1 MNFGSLKKI
10 YTKAIENNI
19 IVHVKT
25 YKTGIFQNRGK
36 HMIIECN
43 GLTKSYKEVKALQ
56 GLDLLIPK
64 GMIYGLLGPNG
75 AGKSTFIN
83 IVSGLIKSDSGKLFV
98 AGRELPGDISAVKS
112 MMGFVPQDL
121 AIYEDL
127 TAYENISFFAS
138 LYGLR
143 GKIKK
148 EKVEK
153 ALEFVSLTDR
163 KKDMA
168 KTYSGGMKR
177 RLNLACG
184 ICHEPDILFLDE
196 PTVGIDPQS
205 RNHIMESIK
214 KLNKEGMT
222 VIYTTHYME
231 EAETLCDRIGII
243 DHGRIIAEGTLADLQ
258 KTVSENELLF
268 IEASG
273 DLEELTKRISKTP
286 GILQAALEEKGI
298 LVKHS
303 GKKGI
308 LDSIVRHTS
317 ETSSEIHKLESR
329 MPNLEDVFLAMTGRT
344 LRD

>member
-1 MNFGSLKKI
+1 M
-10 YTKAIENNI
+10 
-19 IVHVKT
+19 V
-25 YKTGIFQNRGK
+25 
-36 HMIIECN
+36 IECN
-43 GLTKSYKEVKALQ
+43 GLQKTYKSVKALQ
-56 GLDLLIPK
+56 GLDLSIAE
-64 GMIYGLLGPNG
+64 GVIYGLLGPNG

-83 IVSGLIKSDSGKLFV
+83 IVAGLVKADSGNLIV
-98 AGRELPGDISAVKS
+98 AGSSLPEESKVVKGR
-112 MMGFVPQDL
+112 MGFVPQDL

-127 TAYENISFFAS
+127 TAYENIAFFAS
-138 LYGLR
+138 LYGLK
-143 GKIKK
+143 GKEKK

-163 KKDMA
+163 RKDRA

-214 KLNKEGMT
+214 ILNKRGMT

-243 DHGRIIAEGTLADLQ
+243 DHGEIIAEGTLGELQ

-268 IEASG
+268 INATG
-273 DLEELTKRISKTP
+273 DIEELLSLVAATD
-286 GILQAALEEKGI
+286 GIIEAHREKESI
-298 LVKHS
+298 LIKHS
-303 GKKGI
+303 GQKGI
-308 LDSIVRHTS
+308 LDNIVRHTS
-317 ETSSEIHKLESR
+317 KTGSEIHKLESR
-329 MPNLEDVFLAMTGRT
+329 VPNLEDVFLAMTGRT

>member
-1 MNFGSLKKI
+1 
-10 YTKAIENNI
+10 
-19 IVHVKT
+19 
-25 YKTGIFQNRGK
+25 
-36 HMIIECN
+36 MIIECR
-43 GLTKSYKEVKALQ
+43 GLEKTYKDVKALR
-56 GLDLLIPK
+56 GLNLSIPE

-83 IVSGLIKSDSGKLFV
+83 IIAGLVKSDAGSLIV
-98 AGRELPGDISAVKS
+98 AEKKLPGEISAVKGK
-112 MMGFVPQDL
+112 MGFVPQDL

-127 TAYENISFFAS
+127 SAYENVSFFAS
-138 LYGLR
+138 LYGLK
-143 GKIKK
+143 GK
-148 EKVEK
+148 EKKDKVER

-163 KKDMA
+163 KKDLA

-184 ICHEPDILFLDE
+184 ICHEPSILFLDE

-214 KLNKEGMT
+214 LLNSKGMT

-243 DHGRIIAEGTLADLQ
+243 DHGEILAEGTLAELQ
-258 KTVSENELLF
+258 KTVSENELLL

-273 DLEELTKRISKTP
+273 DLEDLSSKINTIK
-286 GILQAALEEKGI
+286 GIIDSHVEDDGI
-298 LVKHS
+298 LVKHD
-303 GKKGI
+303 GQKGI
-308 LDSIVRHTS
+308 LEAIVRHAADTG
-317 ETSSEIHKLESR
+317 SEIHKLESR
-329 MPNLEDVFLAMTGRT
+329 MPNLEDVFLSMTGRT

>member
-1 MNFGSLKKI
+1 M
-10 YTKAIENNI
+10 
-19 IVHVKT
+19 V
-25 YKTGIFQNRGK
+25 
-36 HMIIECN
+36 IECR
-43 GLTKSYKEVKALQ
+43 GLEKSYKEVKALR
-56 GLDLLIPK
+56 GLDLFIPE

-83 IVSGLIKSDSGKLFV
+83 IVAGLIKADGGSLSV
-98 AGRELPGDISAVKS
+98 AGHSLPGGYSNIKP

-127 TAYENISFFAS
+127 TAYENIAFFAS
-138 LYGLR
+138 LYGLN
-143 GKIKK
+143 GKEKK

-153 ALEFVSLTDR
+153 ALEFVSLADR
-163 KKDMA
+163 KKDLA

-184 ICHEPDILFLDE
+184 ICHEPEILFLDE

-214 KLNKEGMT
+214 KLNKSGIT

-231 EAETLCDRIGII
+231 EAEALCDRIGII
-243 DHGRIIAEGTLADLQ
+243 DHGKIIAEGTLSDLQ

-268 IEASG
+268 IEADGEIEKLNSLIEG
-273 DLEELTKRISKTP
+273 TEGIIESRI
-286 GILQAALEEKGI
+286 EDKGI
-298 LVKHS
+298 LVKHN
-303 GKKGI
+303 GQKGI
-308 LDSIVRHTS
+308 LEDIIRHTAK
-317 ETSSEIHKLESR
+317 TDAEINKLESR
-329 MPNLEDVFLAMTGRT
+329 MPNLEDVFLSLTGRT

>member
-1 MNFGSLKKI
+1 MV
-10 YTKAIENNI
+10 IECKGLT
-19 IVHVKT
+19 KT
-25 YKTGIFQNRGK
+25 YKD
-36 HMIIECN
+36 
-43 GLTKSYKEVKALQ
+43 VKALK
-56 GLDLLIPK
+56 GLDMSIPK
-64 GMIYGLLGPNG
+64 GIIYGLLGPNG

-83 IVSGLIKSDSGKLFV
+83 IVAGLVKADSGSLVISGRKLPD
-98 AGRELPGDISAVKS
+98 GYSQVKR

-127 TAYENISFFAS
+127 TAYENIAFFAS
-138 LYGLR
+138 LYGIK
-143 GKIKK
+143 GKEKR

-163 KKDMA
+163 RKDRA

-214 KLNKEGMT
+214 KLNESGMT

-231 EAETLCDRIGII
+231 EAETLCDKIGII
-243 DHGRIIAEGTLADLQ
+243 DHGEIIAEGTLETLQ
-258 KTVSENELLF
+258 KGVSENELLF
-268 IEASG
+268 IDIDGNMDEMLRLISGTDGIIEAY
-273 DLEELTKRISKTP
+273 I
-286 GILQAALEEKGI
+286 EKNGI
-298 LVKHS
+298 LVKHN

-308 LDSIVRHTS
+308 LESIVRHTTNS
-317 ETSSEIHKLESR
+317 GSEIHKLESR
-329 MPNLEDVFLAMTGRT
+329 MPNLEDVFLSLTGRT